1 MKKGGKNIFTYL
13 LAMVLSAWT
22 TFTFLLVGGMYEAS
36 DTYDQNQAQ
45 MAAQPIVPP
54 VRTVTF
60 TGANNAQLK
69 LKIPSQKL
77 LQAGGIW
84 AYVSKTQGISEDYQ
98 PKLASLTVE
107 HGDWLED
114 KRASAEIQPEL
125 KDMFTAAK
133 AAKNDLIVTS
143 AYRSAADQKKLV
155 AESKAKSGAAYTE
168 KYVNQA
174 GHSEHQLGLAVDLSS
189 FDKDC
194 KANFAR
200 CNLKKETAA
209 WLANNSYKYGFILRY
224 PEGKEDLT
232 GIEAESWHFRY
243 VGKDMAKLVRDSG
256 LTFDEIYKKISG
268 NDKLSA
274 QKSVK
279 PEQLQPVQPRATWR

>member
-1 MKKGGKNIFTYL
+1 MYKGGKNIFTYL
-13 LAMVLSAWT
+13 LAMVLSAWV
-22 TFTFLLVGGMYEAS
+22 TFTFLVISGTYETNY
-36 DTYDQNQAQ
+36 TYDRIQAQ
-45 MAAQPIVPP
+45 IAAQPTVSP
-54 VRTVTF
+54 VKTVTF
-60 TGANNAQLK
+60 AGTNNTQLK

-77 LQAGGIW
+77 LKTSGIW

-98 PKLASLTVE
+98 PKLANLTVE

-189 FDKDC
+189 LDKDC
-194 KANFAR
+194 KANFSR

-268 NDKLSA
+268 NDKNYN
-274 QKSVK
+274 QKSEK
-279 PEQLQPVQPRATWR
+279 PKP

>member
-1 MKKGGKNIFTYL
+1 MYKGGKNIFTYL
-13 LAMVLSAWT
+13 LAMVLSAWV
-22 TFTFLLVGGMYEAS
+22 TFTFLVISGTYETNY
-36 DTYDQNQAQ
+36 TYDRIQTQI
-45 MAAQPIVPP
+45 AAQPTVLP
-54 VRTVTF
+54 VKTVTF
-60 TGANNAQLK
+60 AGANNTQLK

-77 LQAGGIW
+77 LKTSGIW

-98 PKLASLTVE
+98 PKLANLAVE

-114 KRASAEIQPEL
+114 KRASAIIQPEL
-125 KDMFTAAK
+125 KDMFAAAK

-189 FDKDC
+189 LDKDC

-268 NDKLSA
+268 NDKNYN
-274 QKSVK
+274 QKSEK
-279 PEQLQPVQPRATWR
+279 PKP

>member
-1 MKKGGKNIFTYL
+1 MHKGGKNIFTYL
-13 LAMVLSAWT
+13 LAMVLSAWV
-22 TFTFLLVGGMYEAS
+22 TFTFLVISGTYETNY
-36 DTYDQNQAQ
+36 TYDRIQAQ
-45 MAAQPIVPP
+45 IAAQPTVSP
-54 VRTVTF
+54 VKTVTF
-60 TGANNAQLK
+60 AGTNNTQLK

-77 LQAGGIW
+77 LKTSGIW
-84 AYVSKTQGISEDYQ
+84 AYVSKTHGISEDYQ
-98 PKLASLTVE
+98 PKLANLAVE

-114 KRASAEIQPEL
+114 KRASAIIQPEL
-125 KDMFTAAK
+125 KDMFAAAK

-189 FDKDC
+189 LDKDC

-200 CNLKKETAA
+200 CSLKKETAT

-256 LTFDEIYKKISG
+256 LTFDEIYKK
-268 NDKLSA
+268 DFRK
-274 QKSVK
+274 
-279 PEQLQPVQPRATWR
+279 R

>member
-1 MKKGGKNIFTYL
+1 MHKGGKNIFTYL
-13 LAMVLSAWT
+13 LAMVLSAWV
-22 TFTFLLVGGMYEAS
+22 TFTFLVISGTYETNY
-36 DTYDQNQAQ
+36 TYDRIQAQ
-45 MAAQPIVPP
+45 IAAQPTVSP
-54 VRTVTF
+54 VKTVTF
-60 TGANNAQLK
+60 AGTNNTQLK

-77 LQAGGIW
+77 LKTSGIW

-98 PKLASLTVE
+98 PKLANLTVE

-189 FDKDC
+189 LDKDC

-200 CNLKKETAA
+200 CSLKKETAA

-268 NDKLSA
+268 NDKNYN
-274 QKSVK
+274 QKSEK
-279 PEQLQPVQPRATWR
+279 PKP

>member
-1 MKKGGKNIFTYL
+1 MHKGGKNIFTYL
-13 LAMVLSAWT
+13 LAMVLSAWV
-22 TFTFLLVGGMYEAS
+22 TFTFLVISGTYETNY
-36 DTYDQNQAQ
+36 TYDRIQSQI
-45 MAAQPIVPP
+45 AAQPTVSP
-54 VRTVTF
+54 VKTVTF
-60 TGANNAQLK
+60 AGTNNTQLK

-77 LQAGGIW
+77 LKTSGIW

-98 PKLASLTVE
+98 PKLANLTVE

-189 FDKDC
+189 LDKDC

-243 VGKDMAKLVRDSG
+243 VGKDMAKLVHDSG

-268 NDKLSA
+268 NDKNYN
-274 QKSVK
+274 QK
-279 PEQLQPVQPRATWR
+279 

>member
-1 MKKGGKNIFTYL
+1 MHKGGKNIFTYL
-13 LAMVLSAWT
+13 LAMVLSAWV
-22 TFTFLLVGGMYEAS
+22 TFTFLVISGTYETNY
-36 DTYDQNQAQ
+36 TYDRIQAQ
-45 MAAQPIVPP
+45 IAAQPTVSP
-54 VRTVTF
+54 VKTVTF
-60 TGANNAQLK
+60 AGTNNTQLK

-77 LQAGGIW
+77 LKTSGIW

-98 PKLASLTVE
+98 PKLANLAVE

-114 KRASAEIQPEL
+114 KRASAIIQPEL
-125 KDMFTAAK
+125 KDMFAAAK

-155 AESKAKSGAAYTE
+155 AESIAKSGAAYTE

-194 KANFAR
+194 KANFSR

-268 NDKLSA
+268 NDKNYN
-274 QKSVK
+274 QKSEK
-279 PEQLQPVQPRATWR
+279 PKP

>member
-1 MKKGGKNIFTYL
+1 MHKGGKNIFTYL
-13 LAMVLSAWT
+13 LAMVLSAWV
-22 TFTFLLVGGMYEAS
+22 TFTFLVISGTYETNY
-36 DTYDQNQAQ
+36 TYDRIQAQ
-45 MAAQPIVPP
+45 IAAQPTVSP
-54 VRTVTF
+54 VKTVTF
-60 TGANNAQLK
+60 AGTNNTQLK

-77 LQAGGIW
+77 LKTSGIW

-98 PKLASLTVE
+98 PKLANLTVK

-125 KDMFTAAK
+125 KDMFAAAK
-133 AAKNDLIVTS
+133 TAKNDLIVTS

-268 NDKLSA
+268 NDKNYN
-274 QKSVK
+274 QKSEKTK
-279 PEQLQPVQPRATWR
+279 P

>member
-1 MKKGGKNIFTYL
+1 MHKGGKNIFTYL
-13 LAMVLSAWT
+13 LAMFLSAWV
-22 TFTFLLVGGMYEAS
+22 TFTFLVISGTYETNY
-36 DTYDQNQAQ
+36 TYDRIQAQ
-45 MAAQPIVPP
+45 IAAQPTVSP
-54 VRTVTF
+54 VKTVTF
-60 TGANNAQLK
+60 AGTNNTQLK

-77 LQAGGIW
+77 LKTSGIW

-98 PKLASLTVE
+98 PKLANLTVE
-107 HGDWLED
+107 HGDCLED
-114 KRASAEIQPEL
+114 KRASAIIQPEL
-125 KDMFTAAK
+125 KDMFAAAK

-155 AESKAKSGAAYTE
+155 TESKAKSGAAYTE

-189 FDKDC
+189 LDKDC

-268 NDKLSA
+268 NDKNYN
-274 QKSVK
+274 QKSEK
-279 PEQLQPVQPRATWR
+279 PKP

>member
-1 MKKGGKNIFTYL
+1 MYKGGKNIFTYL
-13 LAMVLSAWT
+13 LAMVLSAWV
-22 TFTFLLVGGMYEAS
+22 TFTFLVINGTYETNYA
-36 DTYDQNQAQ
+36 YDRIQAQ
-45 MAAQPIVPP
+45 IAAQPTVSP
-54 VRTVTF
+54 VKTVTF
-60 TGANNAQLK
+60 AGANNTQLK

-77 LQAGGIW
+77 LKTSGIW

-98 PKLASLTVE
+98 PKLANLAVE

-114 KRASAEIQPEL
+114 KRASAIIQPEL
-125 KDMFTAAK
+125 KDMFAAAK

-143 AYRSAADQKKLV
+143 AYRSAANQKKLV

-194 KANFAR
+194 KANFSR
-200 CNLKKETAA
+200 CSLKKETAA

-268 NDKLSA
+268 NDKNYN
-274 QKSVK
+274 QK
-279 PEQLQPVQPRATWR
+279 

>member
-1 MKKGGKNIFTYL
+1 MHKGGKNIFTYL
-13 LAMVLSAWT
+13 LAMVLSAWV
-22 TFTFLLVGGMYEAS
+22 TFTFLVISGTYETNY
-36 DTYDQNQAQ
+36 TYDQIQAQ
-45 MAAQPIVPP
+45 IAAQPTVSP
-54 VRTVTF
+54 VKTVTF
-60 TGANNAQLK
+60 AGANNTQLK

-77 LQAGGIW
+77 LKTSGIW

-98 PKLASLTVE
+98 PKLANLTVE

-114 KRASAEIQPEL
+114 KRASAIIQPEL
-125 KDMFTAAK
+125 KDMFAAAK

-155 AESKAKSGAAYTE
+155 TESKAKSGAAYTE

-189 FDKDC
+189 LDKDC

-200 CNLKKETAA
+200 CSLKKETAA

-256 LTFDEIYKKISG
+256 LTFDEIYKKIAG
-268 NDKLSA
+268 NDKNYN
-274 QKSVK
+274 QKSEK
-279 PEQLQPVQPRATWR
+279 PKP

>member
-1 MKKGGKNIFTYL
+1 MHKGGKNIFTYL
-13 LAMVLSAWT
+13 LAMVLSAWV
-22 TFTFLLVGGMYEAS
+22 TFTFLVISGTYETNY
-36 DTYDQNQAQ
+36 TYDRIQAQ
-45 MAAQPIVPP
+45 IAAQPTVSP
-54 VRTVTF
+54 VKTVTF
-60 TGANNAQLK
+60 AGTNNTQLK

-77 LQAGGIW
+77 LKTSGIW

-98 PKLASLTVE
+98 PKLANLTVK

-125 KDMFTAAK
+125 KDMFAAAK
-133 AAKNDLIVTS
+133 TAKNDLIVTS

-268 NDKLSA
+268 NDKNYN
-274 QKSVK
+274 QKSEK
-279 PEQLQPVQPRATWR
+279 PKP

>member
-1 MKKGGKNIFTYL
+1 MYKGGKNIFTYL
-13 LAMVLSAWT
+13 LAMVLSAWV
-22 TFTFLLVGGMYEAS
+22 TFTFLVISGTYETNYA
-36 DTYDQNQAQ
+36 YDRIQAQ
-45 MAAQPIVPP
+45 IAAQPIVLP
-54 VRTVTF
+54 VKTVTF
-60 TGANNAQLK
+60 AGANNTQLK

-77 LQAGGIW
+77 LKTSGIW

-98 PKLASLTVE
+98 PKLANLAVE

-125 KDMFTAAK
+125 KDMFAAAK

-189 FDKDC
+189 LDKDC

-200 CNLKKETAA
+200 CSLKKETAA

-256 LTFDEIYKKISG
+256 LTFDEIYKKIAG
-268 NDKLSA
+268 NDKNYN
-274 QKSVK
+274 QKSEK
-279 PEQLQPVQPRATWR
+279 PKP

>member
-1 MKKGGKNIFTYL
+1 MHKGGKNIFTYL
-13 LAMVLSAWT
+13 LAMVLSAWV
-22 TFTFLLVGGMYEAS
+22 TFTFLVISGTYETNY
-36 DTYDQNQAQ
+36 TYDRIQAQ
-45 MAAQPIVPP
+45 IAAQPTVSP
-54 VRTVTF
+54 VKTVTF
-60 TGANNAQLK
+60 AGTNNTQLK

-77 LQAGGIW
+77 LKTSGIW
-84 AYVSKTQGISEDYQ
+84 AYVSKTHGISEDYQ
-98 PKLASLTVE
+98 PKLANLTVE

-189 FDKDC
+189 LDKDC
-194 KANFAR
+194 KANFSR
-200 CNLKKETAA
+200 CSLKKETAA

-268 NDKLSA
+268 NDKNYN
-274 QKSVK
+274 QKSEK
-279 PEQLQPVQPRATWR
+279 PKP

>member
-1 MKKGGKNIFTYL
+1 MHKGGKNIFTYL
-13 LAMVLSAWT
+13 LAMVLSAWV
-22 TFTFLLVGGMYEAS
+22 TFTFLVINGTYETNYA
-36 DTYDQNQAQ
+36 YDRIQAQ
-45 MAAQPIVPP
+45 IAAQPTVSP
-54 VRTVTF
+54 VKTVTF
-60 TGANNAQLK
+60 AGTNNTQLK

-77 LQAGGIW
+77 LKTSGIW

-98 PKLASLTVE
+98 PKLANLAVE

-114 KRASAEIQPEL
+114 KRASAIIQPEL
-125 KDMFTAAK
+125 KDMFAAAK

-155 AESKAKSGAAYTE
+155 AESIAKSGAAYTE

-174 GHSEHQLGLAVDLSS
+174 GHSERQLGLAVDLSS
-189 FDKDC
+189 VDKDC

-200 CNLKKETAA
+200 CSLKKETAA

-243 VGKDMAKLVRDSG
+243 VGKDMAKLVHDSG

-268 NDKLSA
+268 NDKNYN
-274 QKSVK
+274 QKSEK
-279 PEQLQPVQPRATWR
+279 PKP

>member
-1 MKKGGKNIFTYL
+1 MHKGGKNIFTYL
-13 LAMVLSAWT
+13 LAMVLSAWV
-22 TFTFLLVGGMYEAS
+22 TFTFLVISGTYETNY
-36 DTYDQNQAQ
+36 TYDRIQAQ
-45 MAAQPIVPP
+45 IAAQPTVSP
-54 VRTVTF
+54 VKTVTF
-60 TGANNAQLK
+60 AGTNNTQLK
-69 LKIPSQKL
+69 LKIPSKKL
-77 LQAGGIW
+77 LKTSGIW

-98 PKLASLTVE
+98 PKLANLTVE

-114 KRASAEIQPEL
+114 KRASAIIQPEL
-125 KDMFTAAK
+125 KDMFAAAK

-189 FDKDC
+189 LDKDC

-200 CNLKKETAA
+200 CSLKKETAA

-268 NDKLSA
+268 NDKNYN
-274 QKSVK
+274 QKSEK
-279 PEQLQPVQPRATWR
+279 PKP

>member
-1 MKKGGKNIFTYL
+1 MHKGGKNIFTYL
-13 LAMVLSAWT
+13 LAMVLSAWV
-22 TFTFLLVGGMYEAS
+22 TFTFLVISGTYETNY
-36 DTYDQNQAQ
+36 TYDRIQAQ
-45 MAAQPIVPP
+45 IAAQPTVSP
-54 VRTVTF
+54 VKTVTF
-60 TGANNAQLK
+60 AGTNNTQLK
-69 LKIPSQKL
+69 LKIPSKKL
-77 LQAGGIW
+77 LKTSGIW

-98 PKLASLTVE
+98 PKLANLAVE

-114 KRASAEIQPEL
+114 KRASAIIQPEL
-125 KDMFTAAK
+125 KDMFAAAK

-155 AESKAKSGAAYTE
+155 AESIAKSGAAYTE

-189 FDKDC
+189 LDKDC

-200 CNLKKETAA
+200 CSLKKETAA

-268 NDKLSA
+268 NDKNYN
-274 QKSVK
+274 QKSEK
-279 PEQLQPVQPRATWR
+279 PKP

>member
-1 MKKGGKNIFTYL
+1 MYKGGKNIFTYL
-13 LAMVLSAWT
+13 LAMVLSAWV
-22 TFTFLLVGGMYEAS
+22 TFTFLVISGTYETNY
-36 DTYDQNQAQ
+36 TYDRIQAQ
-45 MAAQPIVPP
+45 IAAQPTVSP
-54 VRTVTF
+54 VKTVTF
-60 TGANNAQLK
+60 AGTNNTQLK

-77 LQAGGIW
+77 LKTSGIW

-98 PKLASLTVE
+98 PKLANLTVE

-189 FDKDC
+189 LDKDC
-194 KANFAR
+194 KANFSR
-200 CNLKKETAA
+200 CSLKKETAA

-268 NDKLSA
+268 NDKNYN
-274 QKSVK
+274 QK
-279 PEQLQPVQPRATWR
+279 

>member
-1 MKKGGKNIFTYL
+1 MYKGGKNIFTYL
-13 LAMVLSAWT
+13 LAMVLSAWV
-22 TFTFLLVGGMYEAS
+22 TFTFLVISGTYETNY
-36 DTYDQNQAQ
+36 TYDRIQAQ
-45 MAAQPIVPP
+45 IAAQPTVSP
-54 VRTVTF
+54 VKTVTF
-60 TGANNAQLK
+60 AGTNNTQLK

-77 LQAGGIW
+77 LKTSGIW

-98 PKLASLTVE
+98 PKLANLTVE

-155 AESKAKSGAAYTE
+155 AESIAKSGAAYTE

-189 FDKDC
+189 LDKDC

-200 CNLKKETAA
+200 CSLKKETAA

-256 LTFDEIYKKISG
+256 LTFDEIYKKISR
-268 NDKLSA
+268 NDKNYN
-274 QKSVK
+274 QK
-279 PEQLQPVQPRATWR
+279 

>member
-1 MKKGGKNIFTYL
+1 MHKGGKNIFTYL
-13 LAMVLSAWT
+13 LAMVLSAWV
-22 TFTFLLVGGMYEAS
+22 TFTFLVISGTYETTY
-36 DTYDQNQAQ
+36 TYDRIQAQ
-45 MAAQPIVPP
+45 IAAQPTVSP
-54 VRTVTF
+54 VKTVTF
-60 TGANNAQLK
+60 AGTNNTQLK

-77 LQAGGIW
+77 LKTSGIW

-98 PKLASLTVE
+98 PKLANLTVE
-107 HGDWLED
+107 HGDWLEN

-125 KDMFTAAK
+125 KDMFAAAK

-200 CNLKKETAA
+200 CSLKKETAA

-256 LTFDEIYKKISG
+256 LTFDEIYKKIAG
-268 NDKLSA
+268 NDKNYN
-274 QKSVK
+274 QKSEK
-279 PEQLQPVQPRATWR
+279 PKP

>member
-1 MKKGGKNIFTYL
+1 MHKGGKNIFTYL
-13 LAMVLSAWT
+13 LAMVLSAWV
-22 TFTFLLVGGMYEAS
+22 TFTFLVISGTYETNY
-36 DTYDQNQAQ
+36 TYDRIQSQI
-45 MAAQPIVPP
+45 AAQPTVSP
-54 VRTVTF
+54 VKTVTF
-60 TGANNAQLK
+60 AGTNNTQLK

-77 LQAGGIW
+77 LKTSGIW

-98 PKLASLTVE
+98 PKLANLTVE

-155 AESKAKSGAAYTE
+155 TESKAKSGAAYTE

-189 FDKDC
+189 LDKDC

-243 VGKDMAKLVRDSG
+243 VGKDMAKLVHDSG

-268 NDKLSA
+268 NDKNYN
-274 QKSVK
+274 QK
-279 PEQLQPVQPRATWR
+279 

>member
-1 MKKGGKNIFTYL
+1 MHKGGKNIFTYL
-13 LAMVLSAWT
+13 LAMVLSAWV
-22 TFTFLLVGGMYEAS
+22 TFTFLVINGTYETNYA
-36 DTYDQNQAQ
+36 YDRIQAQ
-45 MAAQPIVPP
+45 IAAQPIISP
-54 VRTVTF
+54 VKTVTF
-60 TGANNAQLK
+60 AGANNTQLK

-77 LQAGGIW
+77 LKTGGIW
-84 AYVSKTQGISEDYQ
+84 AYVSKSQGIDENYQ
-98 PKLASLTVE
+98 PKLAKLEVE

-125 KDMFTAAK
+125 KDMFAAAK

-155 AESKAKSGAAYTE
+155 AESIAKSGAAYTE

-189 FDKDC
+189 LDKDC

-200 CNLKKETAA
+200 CSLKKETAA

-256 LTFDEIYKKISG
+256 LTFDEIYKKIAG
-268 NDKLSA
+268 NDKNYN
-274 QKSVK
+274 QKSEK
-279 PEQLQPVQPRATWR
+279 PKP

>member
-1 MKKGGKNIFTYL
+1 MHKGGKNIFTYL
-13 LAMVLSAWT
+13 LAMVLSAWV
-22 TFTFLLVGGMYEAS
+22 TFTFLVISGTYETNY
-36 DTYDQNQAQ
+36 TYDRIQAQ
-45 MAAQPIVPP
+45 IAAQPTVSP
-54 VRTVTF
+54 VKTVTF
-60 TGANNAQLK
+60 AGTNNTQLK

-77 LQAGGIW
+77 LKTSGIW

-98 PKLASLTVE
+98 PKLANLTVE

-114 KRASAEIQPEL
+114 KRASAIIQPEL

-133 AAKNDLIVTS
+133 AAKNYLIVTS
-143 AYRSAADQKKLV
+143 AYRSAADQKKLI
-155 AESKAKSGAAYTE
+155 AESIAKSGTAYTE

-194 KANFAR
+194 KANFSR

-256 LTFDEIYKKISG
+256 LTFDEIYKKISR
-268 NDKLSA
+268 NDKNYN
-274 QKSVK
+274 QK
-279 PEQLQPVQPRATWR
+279 

>member
-1 MKKGGKNIFTYL
+1 MHKGGKNIFTYL
-13 LAMVLSAWT
+13 LAMVLSAWV
-22 TFTFLLVGGMYEAS
+22 TFTFLVISGTYETNY
-36 DTYDQNQAQ
+36 TYDRIQAQ
-45 MAAQPIVPP
+45 IAAQPTVSP
-54 VRTVTF
+54 VKTVTF
-60 TGANNAQLK
+60 AGTNNTQLK

-77 LQAGGIW
+77 LKTSGIW

-98 PKLASLTVE
+98 PKLANLTVE

-155 AESKAKSGAAYTE
+155 AESIAKSGAAYTE

-189 FDKDC
+189 LDKDC

-200 CNLKKETAA
+200 CSLKKETAA

-256 LTFDEIYKKISG
+256 LTFDEIYKKISR
-268 NDKLSA
+268 NDKNYN
-274 QKSVK
+274 QK
-279 PEQLQPVQPRATWR
+279 